1 LPGFSTVAFAF
12 AAKSISK
19 CCCCFLAVAFLL
31 AVAACGYSD
40 LTAVIAVVKSA
51 VVALSCIAT
60 VGVAKECLKCEN
72 HVSLQVALK
81 GKRLFSTCTVVF
93 YFRNLYVFAAK
104 FWFLLNLKNYI

>member
-12 AAKSISK
+12 AAKSTSK

-31 AVAACGYSD
+31 AVAVCGYSA

-60 VGVAKECLKCEN
+60 VGDTKECLQTPTLPKFKCGN
-72 HVSLQVALK
+72 HVSFQAAPE
-81 GKRLFSTCTVVF
+81 GKRLISTRTVNF
-93 YFRNLYVFAAK
+93 LIFRNLYVFCC
-104 FWFLLNLKNYI
+104 